1 MAARLLDW
9 IYPAKCGLCGVLNP
23 EPICQ
28 SCLEE
33 FKPSDGAL
41 RNLSGPVATA
51 ATIYAYED
59 RAGQAVRR
67 LKYSRV
73 TSLAEPLALLLRQG
87 YDRFNLD
94 EFELIV
100 PIPIHWRRRAFR
112 GFNQAEALASK
123 LPLEKLDIVSLK
135 RIRFTRPQVGLDRD
149 RRLKNLVGAFRA
161 SDAVKGKSVLLID
174 DVITSGHTAEQCA
187 IALRNAGASKVGLL
201 ALTGEVRLP

>member
-1 MAARLLDW
+1 MDW

-41 RNLSGPVATA
+41 RNLSGPVASA